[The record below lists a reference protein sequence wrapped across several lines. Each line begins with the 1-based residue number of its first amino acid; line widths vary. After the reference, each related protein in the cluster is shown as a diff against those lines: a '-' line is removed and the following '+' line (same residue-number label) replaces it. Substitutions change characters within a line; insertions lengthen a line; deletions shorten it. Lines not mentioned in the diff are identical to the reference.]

1 MHGGKSVLRKGGK
14 RAHPALEQRVPGRS
28 FATDLLE
35 ESERIGISISEHVMG
50 LEEFLDSDEI
60 FITST
65 TRQVQ
70 PVSHIEKRE
79 FTHEGEV
86 TRALEK
92 LFDDYVDRYLAKVV
106 TSTP

>member
-1 MHGGKSVLRKGGK
+1 
-14 RAHPALEQRVPGRS
+14 
-28 FATDLLE
+28 
-35 ESERIGISISEHVMG
+35 MG

-92 LFDDYVDRYLAKVV
+92 LFDDYVDRYLAKAAN
-106 TSTP
+106 STP